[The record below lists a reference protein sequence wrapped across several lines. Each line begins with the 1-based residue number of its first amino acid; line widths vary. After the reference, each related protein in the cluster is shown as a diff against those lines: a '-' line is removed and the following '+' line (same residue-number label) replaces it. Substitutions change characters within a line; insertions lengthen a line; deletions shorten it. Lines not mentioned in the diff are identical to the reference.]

1 MRMIIVADGSSGGR
15 IEACRAMRDHEQ
27 PMRIKPMLVSVA
39 PKSLFWRTFWMTLTW
54 VTAVFAFGLARELY
68 WWRYFRGPRSLLEW
82 GDFAVAVLVLIPA
95 VQVVAIPAALAVGI
109 AWRIL
114 AARVARV
121 GSPGWWCA
129 RCGYELRVSDQCSE
143 CGSTAPISE
152 ADGRIVLDTRRLGRA
167 RLMLAGLIALACATI
182 YVAMQ

>member
-1 MRMIIVADGSSGGR
+1 
-15 IEACRAMRDHEQ
+15 MRDHEQ

-39 PKSLFWRTFWMTLTW
+39 RKSLFWRTFWIALAW
-54 VTAVFAFGLARELY
+54 VTAILAIGFARELY
-68 WWRYFRGPRSLLEW
+68 AWRYYREPRSLLEW
-82 GDFAVAVLVLIPA
+82 GDFAVAVLVLIS
-95 VQVVAIPAALAVGI
+95 VVLVAIPAALSVGI

-114 AARVARV
+114 ATRVARV

-152 ADGRIVLDTRRLGRA
+152 ADGRIVLDTRRLGRV